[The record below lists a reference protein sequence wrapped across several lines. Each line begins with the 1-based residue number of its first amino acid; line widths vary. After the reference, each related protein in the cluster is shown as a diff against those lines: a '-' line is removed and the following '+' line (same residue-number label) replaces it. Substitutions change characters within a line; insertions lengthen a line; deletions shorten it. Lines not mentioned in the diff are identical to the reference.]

1 VVCNVST
8 NLRLACS
15 LVNKSQFLAVGAA
28 FLGIHP
34 KGLGELVLIY
44 EIVTE
49 HDAHY

>member
-1 VVCNVST
+1 MVCKVST

-15 LVNKSQFLAVGAA
+15 LVNKSQFLAVGTA
-28 FLGIHP
+28 FLGIRQ

-49 HDAHY
+49 HDANC